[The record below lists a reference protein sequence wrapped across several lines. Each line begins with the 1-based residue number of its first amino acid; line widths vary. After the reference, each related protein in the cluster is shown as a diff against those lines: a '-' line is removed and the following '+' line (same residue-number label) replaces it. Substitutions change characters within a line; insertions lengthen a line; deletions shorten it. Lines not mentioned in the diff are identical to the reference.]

1 MQGNDRGGV
10 AMSGGDRLQIP
21 LALVVL
27 GFVLMVGFQT
37 VQLVRERGNLFE
49 VQLAQEP
56 TVQEGTKLRQQL
68 DSLAARTAQ
77 LAETGN
83 AGAKGVIDEMRRQG
97 ITIKGNCPGERER
110 ASPPAR
116 AGLSLRGSSS

>member
-1 MQGNDRGGV
+1 MEDGDKGGV
-10 AMSGGDRLQIP
+10 VMRGGDRLQIP

-27 GFVLMVGFQT
+27 GFVFMVGFQT

-68 DSLAARTAQ
+68 DSLATRTAQ
-77 LAETGN
+77 LAESGN
-83 AGAKGVIDEMRRQG
+83 AGAKAVIDEMRRQG
-97 ITIKGNCPGERER
+97 ITIKGN
-110 ASPPAR
+110 
-116 AGLSLRGSSS
+116 